1 MGKGHRLQV
10 RCCCPAGAEPA
21 GPCLVA
27 SPLPARTQCSPRRRA
42 HASECCVAL
51 QYNFPCR
58 MSELRVIHLL
68 DDLCDAM
75 SKYELFDDGNGTQ
88 RWALSGAPRSAASGP
103 GMGRRGL
110 PRPRPTQPHPPL
122 ASPHRPAHPGMW
134 PSFLD
139 AGSRFAGKNPS
150 VEVTKQQRRELT
162 NYCHDVL
169 ERWGWAQDWAHEGA
183 GEGQGRRRGLCADA
197 PPCPGLP
204 GGSAASPPS
213 LLRCCGGPACN
224 RHTRFCCDRRHEDEL
239 SHALRNS
246 LIDTDT
252 ASDFICLSTANH
264 CNLSLAEEQAQE
276 QAQAEE
282 QAQEQAEEEQAE
294 GAAAV
299 DADGEAEAGEQPA
312 EAAGT
317 DGAVVDGSKEE
328 L

>member
-1 MGKGHRLQV
+1 MASRSVLIAATAAVVLLGCSTSVLAREGWHARCSACRAVAAELVVKLEAEQPRNHLDMRHRLDKARQLHAQPPAGR
-10 RCCCPAGAEPA
+10 RCCAALLRRTPGRRMWHHTLLQRLLSAAAWHTANAPACPRDALAA
-21 GPCLVA
+21 AWCL
-27 SPLPARTQCSPRRRA
+27 ARCR
-42 HASECCVAL
+42 L
-51 QYNFPCR
+51 QEGKRWGKVIDYK

-88 RWALSGAPRSAASGP
+88 RWALSG
-103 GMGRRGL
+103 
-110 PRPRPTQPHPPL
+110 
-122 ASPHRPAHPGMW
+122 
-134 PSFLD
+134 
-139 AGSRFAGKNPS
+139 SRFAGKNPS

-169 ERWGWAQDWAHEGA
+169 E
-183 GEGQGRRRGLCADA
+183 
-197 PPCPGLP
+197 
-204 GGSAASPPS
+204 
-213 LLRCCGGPACN
+213 
-224 RHTRFCCDRRHEDEL
+224 RHEDEL